1 MPIGKSQQVRDERRS
16 GEDRV
21 DKRRP
26 MDRRYR
32 IGVDIGGTFTDL
44 VLIDDSTGERSIGKI
59 LTTPKDPSDAVEK
72 GLAEL
77 LEREGINA
85 SQISTIVH
93 GTTLVTNALIE
104 RKGASTA
111 LLTTQG
117 FRDAISIGT
126 EHRYDMYDIFIEKPE
141 PLVPRSLRYGVR
153 ERMLDDGSV
162 AIRLD
167 DDQVRQI
174 AAELR
179 EREVEAVAVS
189 FLHSFRNPTHERRTA
204 QVLAEEAP
212 GITVSLSSDVA
223 AEIREYERTSTTIAN
238 VYVRPLVERYL
249 RMLEERLT
257 RLGFG
262 GSLHVMLSN
271 GGTASVET
279 AREFPIRLLESG
291 PAAGALAA
299 AFYGREAGFSE
310 AFSFDMGGTTA
321 KACLIEGGEPLT
333 TSEFEVARVYRLKK
347 GSGLPVKTSVI
358 EMIEIGAGGGS
369 IARVGPLGLPK
380 VGPESAGA
388 DPGPACYGR
397 GGRDPTVTDADL
409 ILGYL
414 DPNFFLGGRIHLDR
428 EAALGAI
435 EEGVAR
441 PLGLHPIEAAWGI
454 HQVVNENMA
463 NAARIHAIERGKDP
477 RAYPLFAF
485 GGAGPV
491 HAYRV
496 AHALGVPSF
505 VAPLGAGATSAFGFL
520 CAPLSVDF
528 VRSLYGRLNELD
540 WAGVNE
546 ALEEMEAEGRDL
558 LRCSGVADADIRV
571 RRLCEIRYAGQGHEV
586 TVELPGGSLGPDEA
600 DRLATLYRKEYR
612 RLYNREGPDVPLEA
626 LTWRLE
632 VAAPQPEIRLEGEED
647 GEATSGGQKGVHNIY
662 LPEEEGFREVPVYD
676 RYRLGPGSAFE
687 GPAVIEEKESTD
699 ILGPEGRAQI
709 DTALNLIVKWS

>member
-1 MPIGKSQQVRDERRS
+1 MG
-16 GEDRV
+16 
-21 DKRRP
+21 
-26 MDRRYR
+26 RRYR
-32 IGVDIGGTFTDL
+32 VGVDIGGTFTDL
-44 VLIDDSTGERSIGKI
+44 VLIDDATGERAIGKI

-77 LEREGINA
+77 LEREGIKA
-85 SQISTIVH
+85 SQIGTIVH

-104 RKGASTA
+104 RKGARTA
-111 LLTTQG
+111 LLTTEG

-167 DDQVRQI
+167 EDQLREIVV
-174 AAELR
+174 ELR
-179 EREVEAVAVS
+179 EREVGAVAVS
-189 FLHSFRNPTHERRTA
+189 FLHSFRNPAHERRVA
-204 QVLAEEAP
+204 RVLAEEAP
-212 GITVSLSSDVA
+212 GITVSLSSEVA
-223 AEIREYERTSTTIAN
+223 PEIREYERTSTTIAN

-249 RMLEERLT
+249 RVLDERLT

-262 GSLHVMLSN
+262 GSLYIMLSN

-299 AFYGREAGFSE
+299 AFYGRRTGFSE
-310 AFSFDMGGTTA
+310 VLSFDMGGTTA

-333 TSEFEVARVYRLKK
+333 TSEFEVARVYRFKK

-369 IARVGPLGLPK
+369 VARVGPLGLPK

-397 GGRDPTVTDADL
+397 GGSEPTVTDADL

-414 DPNFFLGGRIHLDR
+414 DPNYFLGGKMRLDR
-428 EAALGAI
+428 EAAVRAI
-435 EEGVAR
+435 EAGIAR
-441 PLGLHPIEAAWGI
+441 PLGLDPIEAAWGI

-463 NAARIHAIERGKDP
+463 NAARIHAIECGKDP

-496 AHALGVPSF
+496 ARALGVPGF

-520 CAPLSVDF
+520 CAPLSFDF
-528 VRSLYGRLNELD
+528 VRSLYGRLDELD
-540 WAGVNE
+540 WSGVNE

-558 LRCSGVADADIRV
+558 LRASGVADADIRV
-571 RRLCEIRYAGQGHEV
+571 RRLCEMRYTGQGHEV
-586 TVELPGGSLGPDEA
+586 TVELPSGSLGPGDA

-632 VAAPQPEIRLEGEED
+632 VAAPRPEIRLEGEEE
-647 GEATSGGQKGVHNIY
+647 GEAISGWQKAAREIY
-662 LPEEEGFREVPVYD
+662 LPEDEGFREVLVYD
-676 RYRLGPGSAFE
+676 RYRLSPGAAFA
-687 GPAVIEEKESTD
+687 GPAVIEEKESTV

-709 DTALNLIVKWS
+709 DAARNLIVRWS